1 VAYTF
6 EHIEARDPN
15 IPALVAS
22 NASVVI
28 FAPGDAT
35 KTPLALTDTT
45 GLPLANPVMVNAM
58 GYGPAFISDLDRVA
72 WEGGGFTGFFTSY
85 EGMKE
90 VAVASQVAAE
100 AAATAASTASDSAV
114 AEVQEQLAET
124 VAAAQTS
131 ANIALDAQTEIAT
144 ARQAAEDAALAA
156 AGGGFAEDPGDPDA
170 FIVTTKADG
179 SVAVDPD
186 DADALI
192 FTT

>member
-35 KTPLALTDTT
+35 KTPLVITDTT
-45 GLPLANPVMVNAM
+45 GSPLPNPVQVNAM

-100 AAATAASTASDSAV
+100 DAKVTAAVSEAAASASQAAAEAAAS
-114 AEVQEQLAET
+114 
-124 VAAAQTS
+124 
-131 ANIALDAQTEIAT
+131 
-144 ARQAAEDAALAA
+144 AA
-156 AGGGFAEDPGDPDA
+156 AGAASGTAIREDPLNPGFFFVAAGGQLTPDPSNPG
-170 FIVTTKADG
+170 FFTVTGA
-179 SVAVDPD
+179 
-186 DADALI
+186 
-192 FTT
+192 

>member
-114 AEVQEQLAET
+114 AEVQDQLAET
-124 VAAAQTS
+124 VAAAAGSETAATGAQS
-131 ANIALDAQTEIAT
+131 AAVAAQLAAEAAAAT
-144 ARQAAEDAALAA
+144 AS
-156 AGGGFAEDPGDPDA
+156 GGGAAVKPTDPDVL
-170 FIVTTKADG
+170 IISTKSDG
-179 SVAVDPD
+179 TVAVKPTDSD
-186 DADALI
+186 VLTI
-192 FTT
+192 TT